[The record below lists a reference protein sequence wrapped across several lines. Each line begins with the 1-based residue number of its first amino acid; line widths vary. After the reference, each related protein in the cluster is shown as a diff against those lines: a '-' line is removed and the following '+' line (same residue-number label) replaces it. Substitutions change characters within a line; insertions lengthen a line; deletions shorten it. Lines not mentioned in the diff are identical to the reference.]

1 MDGTTI
7 ADSAANART
16 AGAPSVFS
24 CPFLLAA
31 LNAAA
36 LAPFRLPLHPLAM
49 SHSRGVLSPTE
60 SPTVV
65 EHFRDGRFFNP
76 GVPDHNFRQALAWM
90 RNRRPG
96 LWRKW
101 IPSTPGPKPPAR
113 VEGSALR
120 VTLINHATVLL
131 QTEGLNL
138 LTDPVWSYRV
148 SPVRFAGP
156 ERHRDPGLRF
166 EDLPPIDAILISH
179 NHYDHLDL
187 ATLRRLAA
195 AHHPAIFCPLG
206 VARMLRRVGFREIYE
221 LDWSQS
227 QHWKHLQMHC
237 VRAQHFAARWPWDRN
252 RTLWCGWVIETPQG
266 NVYFAG
272 DSGFGDFFSAIGEE
286 FAPIRLALLPIGAYE
301 PEWFMGPVHM
311 TPEQAIEVRELVQ
324 AAVAVGIHYGTFA
337 LADDAETAPV
347 ERLQRALQ
355 DRSDQGRFWVLSE
368 GEGRMVP

>member
-1 MDGTTI
+1 MGN
-7 ADSAANART
+7 SQ
-16 AGAPSVFS
+16 
-24 CPFLLAA
+24 
-31 LNAAA
+31 
-36 LAPFRLPLHPLAM
+36 
-49 SHSRGVLSPTE
+49 GVLSPTE
-60 SPTVV
+60 APSAV

-76 GVPDHNFRQALAWM
+76 GVPDHGFLQALAWM

-96 LWRKW
+96 PWRKW
-101 IPSTPGPKPPAR
+101 IPSTPGPKPPTQ

-120 VTLINHATVLL
+120 LTFINHATVLL

-148 SPVRFAGP
+148 SPVRFTGP
-156 ERHRDPGLRF
+156 ERHRDPGLRL
-166 EDLPPIDAILISH
+166 EDLPPIDAMLISH

-206 VARMLRRVGFREIYE
+206 VAKMLRSVGFREIYE

-227 QHWKHLQMHC
+227 QSWKHLQMHC

-252 RTLWCGWVIETPQG
+252 RTLWGGWVVETPHG
-266 NVYFAG
+266 NLYFAG
-272 DSGFGDFFSAIGEE
+272 DSGFGDFFSAIGER

-311 TPEQAIEVRELVQ
+311 TPEQAIEVRTMVQ

-337 LADDAETAPV
+337 LADDGETAPV
-347 ERLQRALQ
+347 DRLQSALRGR
-355 DRSDQGRFWVLSE
+355 DDHDRFWILPE